1 MTKGL
6 TIVITGNGKGKT
18 TSALGM
24 LMRTLGHDKKACV
37 IQFMK
42 SPDSGY
48 GEITMMNRLGVEN
61 YQAGAGCTWTVS
73 KEDTIETVHSAW
85 ELAQHKVL
93 SDGYD
98 MIILDEVNIALSLP
112 EKFEDTVITSDEVIE
127 LIKQMR
133 KQFPQRHLVLTGR
146 YALPEIIEAAD
157 LVSEINEIKHPYKK
171 GVTAQACIEF

>member
-24 LMRTLGHDKKACV
+24 LLRTLGYDKKACV

-73 KEDTIETVHSAW
+73 KEDTIETVQSAW
-85 ELAQHKVL
+85 ELAQHKVMEK
-93 SDGYD
+93 GYD
-98 MIILDEVNIALSLP
+98 FIILDEINIALSLP
-112 EKFEDTVITSDEVIE
+112 EKFEDTIIPAEELIA

-133 KQFPQRHLVLTGR
+133 AQYPERHLVLTGR
-146 YALPEIIEAAD
+146 YALPEIIEVAD
-157 LVSEINEIKHPYKK
+157 LVSEINEIKHPYKS
-171 GVTAQACIEF
+171 GVPAQEGIEF

>member
-42 SPDSGY
+42 SPESGY
-48 GEITMMNRLGVEN
+48 GEINMMNRLGVEN

-73 KEDTIETVHSAW
+73 KEDTVETVQSAW
-85 ELAQHKVL
+85 ELAKHKVMA
-93 SDGYD
+93 DGYD
-98 MIILDEVNIALSLP
+98 FILLDEINIALSLP
-112 EKFEDTVITSDEVIE
+112 EKFEETLITADELIE
-127 LIKQMR
+127 LIRQMR
-133 KQFPQRHLVLTGR
+133 SRFPERHLVLTGR
-146 YALPEIIEAAD
+146 YALPEIIAEAD
-157 LVSEINEIKHPYKK
+157 LVSEINNVKHPYKN
-171 GVTAQACIEF
+171 GVMAQECIEF